1 MITIYG
7 KPQCGFCT
15 KAKTLAD
22 SYSMEYV
29 YKDVTTSAEIMSEM
43 KDRAGTVVIKTVPQ
57 IFIRNEYIGGYTQ
70 FAKYIEETGYTGHAD
85 HSL

>member
-29 YKDVTTSAEIMSEM
+29 YKDVTATAEAMAEM
-43 KDRAGTVVIKTVPQ
+43 RDRAGTVVIKSVPQ
-57 IFIRNEYIGGYTQ
+57 IFIRDQYIGGYTQ

>member
-15 KAKTLAD
+15 KAKALAD

-29 YKDVTTSAEIMSEM
+29 YKDVTNSVEIMSEM

-70 FAKYIEETGYTGHAD
+70 FAKYIEETGYTGRAD